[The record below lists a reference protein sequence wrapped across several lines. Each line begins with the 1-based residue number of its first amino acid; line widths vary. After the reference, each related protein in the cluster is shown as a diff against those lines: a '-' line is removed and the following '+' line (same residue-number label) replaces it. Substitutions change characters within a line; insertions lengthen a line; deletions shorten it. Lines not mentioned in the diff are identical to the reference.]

1 VTSVN
6 GPILETSAGSYRIAD
21 PTMQQT
27 TRGWT
32 AGDTITICP
41 QTASDGSQN
50 AIIADGVRGTVQ
62 AAPLSASAPR

>member
-1 VTSVN
+1 VTSVS
-6 GPILETSAGSYRIAD
+6 GPILETSAGSYRVTD

-27 TRGWT
+27 IREWT

-41 QTASDGSQN
+41 QTASDGSPN
-50 AIIADGVRGTVQ
+50 AIIANGVRGTVQ